1 MNTTNKVCVTLQMVD
16 GSIKCVWV
24 DRARN
29 APAVGGNIAKI
40 LNIEV
45 VA

>member
-1 MNTTNKVCVTLQMVD
+1 MNTTDKVCVTLLMID
-16 GSIKCVWV
+16 GTTKCVWV

-40 LNIEV
+40 INIEV